1 MNILSTRTRRGAAIL
16 FSGVLVLGGLT
27 LAGEATAGE
36 EVEGNPTCSGLGYTY
51 GEKWDNEPSA
61 GTYTLDRDG
70 MDASLTV
77 GTYPDKAEPNKNNAI
92 VGYSISTMTDDHAI
106 VVKGGDGAT
115 VYRSVPNGLES
126 PPLHA
131 PAVSSGKWPT
141 ISHFQLCWNAAP
153 VSGELEV
160 TKVVLGTDTPDDYEF
175 EICVSRVPGG
185 DPLCKKVVGE
195 GTVTFEDLRPGDY
208 VVTETDPGPRF
219 SVAGS
224 GITVT
229 VPSEDTATAT
239 VTNTW
244 IPSGEEFGRVEVT
257 KVVDGD
263 GAPADDTYRIC
274 LTGPDPSTTE
284 ICKTV
289 VGEGT
294 VTFDDLVPGRYA
306 VTETDPGENYAVAIH
321 PRHRRC
327 DDRRAGEGHRDE
339 HLHGAGVVASPGS
352 RDSGRSRDPGDADD
366 ADRADGCPGNGG
378 GARDCHPG
386 GSPDSAAH
394 NGERG
399 RDRRHR
405 CTPRRHGCRAH
416 LAGPAS
422 RTTGLTDRQH
432 TRPRNG
438 SPEWRGGPPGPPLRR
453 DPSPVNRWRRRVR
466 LGREAPDPVDSNPCP
481 NVADRWRA

>member
-153 VSGELEV
+153 GSGELEV

-195 GTVTFEDLRPGDY
+195 GTVAFEDLRPGDY

-306 VTETDPGENYAVAIH
+306 VTETDPGENYAVAFTPATVDVTIGELAKATVTNTYTEQESL
-321 PRHRRC
+321 PPPVPETPVVPVTPATPTTPTAPTDAPATAVAPATATQVAAQTALPTTGSEGGIAAIAALLVATGVALTLLGRHREQQ
-327 DDRRAGEGHRDE
+327 A
-339 HLHGAGVVASPGS
+339 
-352 RDSGRSRDPGDADD
+352 
-366 ADRADGCPGNGG
+366 
-378 GARDCHPG
+378 
-386 GSPDSAAH
+386 
-394 NGERG
+394 
-399 RDRRHR
+399 
-405 CTPRRHGCRAH
+405 
-416 LAGPAS
+416 
-422 RTTGLTDRQH
+422 
-432 TRPRNG
+432 
-438 SPEWRGGPPGPPLRR
+438 
-453 DPSPVNRWRRRVR
+453 
-466 LGREAPDPVDSNPCP
+466 
-481 NVADRWRA
+481 

>member
-1 MNILSTRTRRGAAIL
+1 MNTLSTRTRRSAAIL
-16 FSGVLVLGGLT
+16 FSGVLVFGGLA
-27 LAGEATAGE
+27 LAGEATAGQ
-36 EVEGNPTCSGLGYTY
+36 EVEGNPTCSSLGYEY

-77 GTYPDKAEPNKNNAI
+77 GTYPDKADPNKNNAI
-92 VGYSISTMTDDHAI
+92 VGYSISTMTDDYAI

-115 VYRSVPNGLES
+115 VYRSLPNGLES

-244 IPSGEEFGRVEVT
+244 IPPGEEFGRVEVT

-306 VTETDPGENYAVAIH
+306 VTETNPGENYAVTITPTTVDVTIGGLAKATVTNTYTEQESLPPPVPETPVVPVTPATPTTPTTPTAPTVAPATEVAPATATQVAAQTALPTTGSEGGIAAIAALLVATGVALTLLG
-321 PRHRRC
+321 RHREQQ
-327 DDRRAGEGHRDE
+327 A
-339 HLHGAGVVASPGS
+339 
-352 RDSGRSRDPGDADD
+352 
-366 ADRADGCPGNGG
+366 
-378 GARDCHPG
+378 
-386 GSPDSAAH
+386 
-394 NGERG
+394 
-399 RDRRHR
+399 
-405 CTPRRHGCRAH
+405 
-416 LAGPAS
+416 
-422 RTTGLTDRQH
+422 
-432 TRPRNG
+432 
-438 SPEWRGGPPGPPLRR
+438 
-453 DPSPVNRWRRRVR
+453 
-466 LGREAPDPVDSNPCP
+466 
-481 NVADRWRA
+481 